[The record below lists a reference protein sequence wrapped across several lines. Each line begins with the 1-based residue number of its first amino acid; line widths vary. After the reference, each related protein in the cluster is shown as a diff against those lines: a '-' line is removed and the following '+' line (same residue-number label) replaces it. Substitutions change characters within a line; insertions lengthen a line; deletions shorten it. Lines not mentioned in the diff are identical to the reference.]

1 MRIVT
6 WAIRIVLFLLLAAFA
21 AKNVEPVA
29 LRFYFDLSLQA
40 PLIVLLLAFFAA
52 GALFGVLALLG
63 TLLRHTVSPFLGR
76 ALWPMWLKLIFAPDE
91 VPAYFSKNF
100 PGWMSVRPETL
111 RAVAEESLFTLPAT
125 VQLASR
131 LNQLTVPTVVVA
143 GAKDRYVSA
152 RGQSER
158 VHTKLPS
165 ARLLISQRSG
175 HMVHH
180 SDLPLVLQA
189 IDWAAAENPAG

>member
-63 TLLRHTVSPFLGR
+63 TLLRQKREISGLKRQGMAAPPAPPPPPF
-76 ALWPMWLKLIFAPDE
+76 
-91 VPAYFSKNF
+91 
-100 PGWMSVRPETL
+100 
-111 RAVAEESLFTLPAT
+111 
-125 VQLASR
+125 
-131 LNQLTVPTVVVA
+131 
-143 GAKDRYVSA
+143 
-152 RGQSER
+152 
-158 VHTKLPS
+158 
-165 ARLLISQRSG
+165 
-175 HMVHH
+175 
-180 SDLPLVLQA
+180 
-189 IDWAAAENPAG
+189 